1 MKEDN
6 DPVYL
11 KLNESTVGKV
21 ESNSRKSLTLI
32 QRNPNQAHPPVRKRT
47 IILIVTSNECFF
59 KYINVLYQLKCA
71 LN

>member
-47 IILIVTSNECFF
+47 IAVT
-59 KYINVLYQLKCA
+59 
-71 LN
+71 